1 MWFQICFG
9 ENSPI
14 GYKNAAVLALIDRA
28 KVTVDPDAEDHI
40 YRELTDIFRADA
52 PVTLLFPKVDF
63 DIVHRRVRGLSSPW
77 RADPV
82 EFMEYL
88 WLEDR
93 SD

>member
-1 MWFQICFG
+1 MGNGPYRFLRYLPQTMMEF
-9 ENSPI
+9 EAN
-14 GYKNAAVLALIDRA
+14 
-28 KVTVDPDAEDHI
+28 PDY
-40 YRELTDIFRADA
+40 YRGNPRIEFRADA

-63 DIVHRRVRGLSSPW
+63 DFVHRRIRELNSPW

-93 SD
+93 SDR